1 MNGLIWRARV
11 WLYYARNE
19 VAYQAAV
26 VWWRWKTRGRP
37 REEITLGCALDAFM
51 FWPGQRIGASSSA
64 FGNADFVTRLV
75 RVDRGRGVLV
85 CVREDAT

>member
-1 MNGLIWRARV
+1 MSGLIWRMRC

-37 REEITLGCALDAFM
+37 REEITLGYALDAFM
-51 FWPGQRIGASSSA
+51 FWPGQLIGATGSA

-75 RVDRGRGVLV
+75 LVDRVRGVLV
-85 CVREDAT
+85 CVREAAA